1 MEKQVLFSNLT
12 LDFKISVIL
21 LSGAAAEHLLAP
33 RERVNLDDA
42 NVLKGKRG
50 RSAAR
55 EEGER
60 DRGRRRE
67 REEEGGSES
76 ERGTSSSA
84 FCLRVGDHHGVFGRR
99 HTGKV

>member
-67 REEEGGSES
+67 REVQSQREE
-76 ERGTSSSA
+76 R
-84 FCLRVGDHHGVFGRR
+84 RRR
-99 HTGKV
+99 HFVFESGIITESSGEDIQEKFSF